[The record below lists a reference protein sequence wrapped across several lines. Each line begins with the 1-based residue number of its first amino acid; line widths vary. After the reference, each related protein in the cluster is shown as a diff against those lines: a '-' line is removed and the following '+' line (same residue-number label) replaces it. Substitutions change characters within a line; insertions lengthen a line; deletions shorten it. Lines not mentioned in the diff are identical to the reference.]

1 MASIQE
7 IAPSKWSL
15 GSPAAVVKPRPRMI
29 VYGEPGIGKT
39 SFGISAPNAVLLPT
53 EDGALGAECVRL
65 PSEGKIDSWTDLLTA
80 CKWLLTNEH
89 DREWV
94 IIDTLNAAEHLCA
107 SHVCERDFSG
117 VWTSS
122 RGKEGYD
129 SFGKG
134 DKATGVEFRQLLN
147 ALDSLQQERGLG
159 VILLA
164 HVGLHKQANALG
176 ADFFKF
182 GADLNKHAWSVS
194 CAWADQVGFACREL
208 RASTRDGEHRAKASA
223 VGSER
228 WLVWEGG
235 PGVDAKSRVGYELPE
250 RCLLDWDE
258 YQEAAKS
265 DRSSEMI
272 EQIRDLLAKNPGLKE
287 VVSSKL
293 GGTITKAKLMAAGE
307 KKLERLVGWILANQ
321 QPAIKEGN

>member
-1 MASIQE
+1 MLADEQ
-7 IAPSKWSL
+7 KWVLS
-15 GSPAAVVKPRPRMI
+15 SPETTAKPKPRLI

-39 SFGISAPNAVLLPT
+39 TFGVSAPNSVLIPT

-65 PSEGKIDSWTDLLTA
+65 PATGKVQSWTELIGA
-80 CKWLLTNEH
+80 CDWLLDNEH
-89 DREWV
+89 DRSWV
-94 IIDTLNAAEHLCA
+94 VIDTLNAAEHLCA
-107 SHVCERDFSG
+107 SHVCERDFG
-117 VWTSS
+117 GQWTSS

-134 DKATGVEFRQLLN
+134 DKATGMEFRQILSR
-147 ALDSLQQERGLG
+147 LDALQQRRGLG

-182 GADLNKHAWSVS
+182 GADLNKHAWAIT

-258 YQEAAKS
+258 YQAASQS
-265 DRSSEMI
+265 DRTGDLVDQIRAILKDHPELK
-272 EQIRDLLAKNPGLKE
+272 EQISQKI
-287 VVSSKL
+287 
-293 GGTITKAKLMAAGE
+293 GGTITVAKLKAAGQQ
-307 KKLERLVGWILANQ
+307 KLERIIGWLLANKQ
-321 QPAIKEGN
+321 TPTKTKEKK